1 VAHRPAIA
9 AHGAECL
16 VAWQVAGGTTCRDGD
31 PACDADGVADGA
43 CTFATTLCV
52 NVGECAGG
60 NVGDLRIGGR
70 AAAPLVRVAADLAY
84 PVRGRDVCTAA
95 APVRVALGGRARR
108 AASVWAR
115 ARDATS
121 GRTDRD
127 RLRLTCRRARRPG
140 AAKAV
145 VVTTDFETGL
155 LATVGVAPPHAVAR
169 LDVPIH
175 ADAVVRTAGDRVYVV
190 NRFLGDNLQVLD
202 PENGFATLLQCST
215 GPGSNPHDVAVVD
228 PHKAYV
234 TRYDRPELWIV
245 DPEAASCAGFRRA
258 TIDLSPYG
266 DADGLPEMDQM
277 ARVADRL
284 FVSVERLDR
293 TRGFAP
299 SGPSA
304 LVVVDLATDT
314 VAGTVELVGKNAFG
328 DASGIVRE
336 PATGKLLLAAAG
348 NTLHTGDGGIE
359 RIDPFALRSE
369 GLVITEDELGGS
381 VTDFV
386 LVSST
391 RGYAVVLDD
400 QLTNVLVAFDLEHRT
415 VTRRLLSR
423 DAYLPDIAL
432 GPDGLLWLADR
443 SLPAPGVR
451 LFDPADDRQITGRA
465 IDVGLPPFAMAFLP

>member
-1 VAHRPAIA
+1 MNV
-9 AHGAECL
+9 
-16 VAWQVAGGTTCRDGD
+16 
-31 PACDADGVADGA
+31 GA
-43 CTFATTLCV
+43 CAAGS
-52 NVGECAGG
+52 VGGIR
-60 NVGDLRIGGR
+60 VGGR
-70 AAAPLVRVAADLAY
+70 SAAPLARVAADLAY
-84 PVRGRDVCTAA
+84 PVQGATCTAS
-95 APVRVALGGRARR
+95 APVRIQLGRRARR
-108 AASVWAR
+108 TAAVWAR
-115 ARDATS
+115 ARDAVS
-121 GRTDRD
+121 RRTQRE
-127 RLRLTCRRARRPG
+127 RLRLTCAG
-140 AAKAV
+140 APHAGTGKVV

-155 LATVGVAPPHAVAR
+155 LATVGVAPPHTVVR

-175 ADAVVRTAGDRVYVV
+175 ADAVVRIAGERAYVV

-202 PENGFATLLQCST
+202 PRRGFATVLQCST
-215 GPGSNPHDVAVVD
+215 GTGSNPHDVAVVD

-245 DPEAASCAGFRRA
+245 DPEATSCAGFRRG
-258 TIDLSPYG
+258 TIDLAPYG

-277 ARVADRL
+277 VRVADRL

-304 LVVVDLATDT
+304 LVIVDLATDT
-314 VAGTVELVGKNAFG
+314 VAGTIELVGKNAFG

-336 PATGKLLLAAAG
+336 PGTGKLLLAAAG
-348 NTLHTGDGGIE
+348 DTLRTGDGGIE
-359 RIDPFALRSE
+359 RVDPFALRSE
-369 GLVITEDELGGS
+369 GLVITEEELGGS

-386 LVSST
+386 LVSAT

-400 QLTNVLVAFDLEHRT
+400 RLTNVLVAFDPARRT

-443 SLPAPGVR
+443 GLPAPGVR
-451 LFDPADDRQITGRA
+451 LFDPTDDRQLTGRA